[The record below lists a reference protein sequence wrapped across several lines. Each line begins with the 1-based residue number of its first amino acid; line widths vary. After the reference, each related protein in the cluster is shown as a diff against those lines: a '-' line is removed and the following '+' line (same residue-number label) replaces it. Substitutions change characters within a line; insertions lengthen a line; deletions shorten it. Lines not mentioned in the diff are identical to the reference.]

1 MKIRLIQLFS
11 VALAVTLVFQS
22 CGTSSRNSTLSGVGQ
37 RNADGVI
44 ELPVPERAEGQS
56 DVLGLA
62 LDPIDTVRVAFVGLG
77 MRGGDAVRRFT
88 HIPGVKIVAL
98 CDVYEDRVKASNAM
112 LQQNGFPAA
121 QEYFGDTAAWRKMVA
136 QPDVD
141 LVYICTGWDTHTPI
155 AVQAMKDGK
164 HVAIEVPAATS
175 VDECWELVNTAE
187 QTRKHCLMLENCVY
201 DNFEMATLNMAQ
213 QGLFGNI
220 VHTEGAYL
228 HDLRSMNFA
237 EAGEP
242 GHYADMWRL
251 KQNTRRTGDVYPTH
265 GLGPIAQILGIH
277 RGDKMN
283 TLVSM
288 NTDQFGMTE
297 YARKKFG
304 DTSAYAKTPYR
315 MGDHTTTLIRTE
327 NGKTMMIQHDV
338 TSPRPYSRIHQVSGT
353 KGFAQKYPVAGISLE
368 ADNEAVQGLDYQNLS
383 GHSYVPRETFD
394 RLMADYQH
402 PVIRQVG
409 ALAQEVGGHGGM
421 DFVMDYRLIYCLRNG
436 LPLDMD
442 VYDAAEMSC
451 LTGLSELSIE
461 NGSAPVA
468 VPDFTRGAWNRT
480 KGQHYAFTPADA
492 AALGIGDAAGE

>member
-1 MKIRLIQLFS
+1 MKIKLVLCS
-11 VALAVTLVFQS
+11 LLAFAAAATFQS
-22 CGTSSRNSTLSGVGQ
+22 CGSQAASASDEQKT
-37 RNADGVI
+37 AHVI
-44 ELPVPERAEGQS
+44 ELPVPAREPGQT
-56 DVLGLA
+56 DVLNLVTE
-62 LDPIDTVRVAFVGLG
+62 PIDTVRVAFVGLG

-88 HIPGVKIVAL
+88 YIPGVKIVAL
-98 CDVYEDRVKASNAM
+98 CDVYEDRVKASNKA
-112 LQQNGFPAA
+112 LQDKGLPAA

-136 QPDVD
+136 SPDID
-141 LVYICTGWDTHTPI
+141 LVYICTGWDFHTPI
-155 AVQAMKDGK
+155 AVQAMKEGK
-164 HVAIEVPAATS
+164 HVAIEVPAAMT

-187 QTRKHCLMLENCVY
+187 KTRKHCMMLENCVY

-213 QGLFGNI
+213 KGLFGEV
-220 VHTEGAYL
+220 VHVEGAYL

-237 EAGEP
+237 EEGEP

-251 KQNTRRTGDVYPTH
+251 KQNTKRTGDIYPTH
-265 GLGPIAQILGIH
+265 GLGPISQILGIH
-277 RGDKMN
+277 RGDKMK

-288 NTDQFGMTE
+288 NTDEFGMTE
-297 YARKKFG
+297 YAKKKFG
-304 DTSAYAKTPYR
+304 DTSAYAKTPYK

-327 NGKTMMIQHDV
+327 NGKTMMVQHDV

-353 KGFAQKYPVAGISLE
+353 KGFAQKYPMPGISIE

-383 GHSYVPRETFD
+383 GHSYVPRETFAK
-394 RLMADYQH
+394 LMEDYRH
-402 PVIRQVG
+402 PVIKQVG

-461 NGSAPVA
+461 NGSAPVV
-468 VPDFTRGAWNRT
+468 VPDFTRGAWNRS
-480 KGQHYAFTPADA
+480 KGQRFAFTPEDA
-492 AALGIGDAAGE
+492 QVLGVAAVAGE